1 MTSTGLNLTEK
12 KKLSHARADQRAVK
26 TRIIKYLYDV
36 NFVFTSYVL
45 RRETSSTVS
54 RSRTKKRYFKNE
66 KPLLIY
72 ICLILKLRWEP
83 HLPQQMPSRKVRLAI
98 ERTMR
103 IVLSTKRK
111 LVANNKARAKKTVL
125 EIIFCG
131 KLLSK
136 VMSSLMLNNRDGFA
150 FELKLVNVLA

>member
-1 MTSTGLNLTEK
+1 
-12 KKLSHARADQRAVK
+12 
-26 TRIIKYLYDV
+26 
-36 NFVFTSYVL
+36 
-45 RRETSSTVS
+45 
-54 RSRTKKRYFKNE
+54 
-66 KPLLIY
+66 
-72 ICLILKLRWEP
+72 
-83 HLPQQMPSRKVRLAI
+83 MPSRKVRLAI

-150 FELKLVNVLA
+150 FELKLVNVLG